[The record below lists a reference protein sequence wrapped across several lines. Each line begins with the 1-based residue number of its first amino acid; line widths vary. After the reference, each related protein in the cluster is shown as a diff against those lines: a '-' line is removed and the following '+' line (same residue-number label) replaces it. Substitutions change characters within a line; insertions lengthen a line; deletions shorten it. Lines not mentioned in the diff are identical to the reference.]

1 MINIT
6 LIVLGIRCIRLRT
19 QIPGRCRKEQQQSQ
33 YLGPPEK
40 EEDVRWA
47 LLVGGIILVGAILVG
62 VLQKIIGLF

>member
-1 MINIT
+1 MVEPPE
-6 LIVLGIRCIRLRT
+6 LP
-19 QIPGRCRKEQQQSQ
+19 QEPQQSQ